1 MLAYFYEIQKPFN
14 KSASKTLSYIQCT
27 VIYIFFP
34 EIQNLAVSLI
44 LLLSRPLPPR
54 LIEIENS
61 GLKNFPMT
69 PTWDRYYFKPR
80 GSARARLPRVYG
92 FSVSQLMTSGTYTSC
107 FLKQPLGC
115 RKQLFFPNF
124 FFVTTQITLP
134 LYLLSRIVF
143 SCVHIFSSAVR
154 TRAR

>member
-1 MLAYFYEIQKPFN
+1 MKAICLI
-14 KSASKTLSYIQCT
+14 SIKTLSYIQCT

-80 GSARARLPRVYG
+80 GSARASSTCIRLLS
-92 FSVSQLMTSGTYTSC
+92 FSADDFWYLYQLLSETT
-107 FLKQPLGC
+107 LGLQETAVFP
-115 RKQLFFPNF
+115 KLFFRYPDHPTLVSI
-124 FFVTTQITLP
+124 VTHS
-134 LYLLSRIVF
+134 LLM
-143 SCVHIFSSAVR
+143 CTHIFISC
-154 TRAR
+154 